1 MKRYALL
8 LASFTLALPASSQ
21 TQPARHVELLC
32 HRTANKDVPEN
43 TLESLEQAALLG
55 CDVVEIDV
63 RRTLDGVLVLNHD
76 GFTERLTDGAGEVE
90 TSLYGDLQQR
100 DAGAW
105 MGARWQGLHMARFE
119 DALRVA
125 RDHNIQLILDIKTKG
140 TGAEILRAVDR
151 EGMRSVVR
159 FNGEWD
165 DVKQIYPTANQNS
178 VAIWLQPGATAEEI
192 ATLHRAGKSVIVN
205 FSANT
210 HEMDLVAMKA
220 AVNAGADGINVDY
233 PRLGADAVGRPVE
246 QTIAALMQQASTG
259 SGNAR
264 VVAIATLAHYRDVP
278 LQPAFAQWL
287 LDGDAN
293 VSRAAAVA
301 LVTARPQATAAV
313 FHAALVSAQ
322 PEVQANAAWALGV
335 IHANAAAVLPLLHS
349 QNPHVLQE
357 ALLAL
362 GRMQGDVPAES
373 IRPFLTHPDT
383 RVRGSAAVA
392 FAVHQP
398 TLAQSA
404 LPAAL
409 RIEVKETLR
418 LYDAWA
424 ARGKP
429 NLSQTEIKAI
439 TDRYRCEM
447 KFLQAIG
454 SLQGR
459 DIVASL
465 ESEAFHAGDDFTQIH
480 ALVGAFQMWDRI
492 GASPEDAV
500 RQLASPDAGVADRA
514 EWMLTMA
521 DAGVQPAVRAALSSH
536 NPATRERALHIVA
549 FRGDIAALPLLQQR
563 KNDPEAAWAIE
574 KIRSLQPVAR

>member
-1 MKRYALL
+1 MRRYALL
-8 LASFTLALPASSQ
+8 LASFTLVLSASSQ

-105 MGARWQGLHMARFE
+105 MGERWQGLRMARFE

-165 DVKQIYPTANQNS
+165 DVKQIYPAAKPSSTAT
-178 VAIWLQPGATAEEI
+178 WLKPGATAEEI

-205 FSANT
+205 FSANA
-210 HEMDLVAMKA
+210 HEMDLAAMKA

-246 QTIAALMQQASTG
+246 QAIAALMQQANTG
-259 SGNAR
+259 SSNAR
-264 VVAIATLAHYRDVP
+264 VVAIATLAHYRSVP

-287 LDGDAN
+287 LDRDAN

-313 FHAALVSAQ
+313 FRTALVSAQ

-335 IHANAAAVLPLLHS
+335 IHANASTVLPLLHS
-349 QNPHVLQE
+349 QNPQVLQE
-357 ALLAL
+357 TLLAL
-362 GRMQGDVPAES
+362 GRMQGNVPAAS
-373 IRPFLTHPDT
+373 IRSFLAHPDT
-383 RVRGSAAVA
+383 RVRGAAAVA
-392 FAVHQP
+392 FAAHQP

-404 LPAAL
+404 LPAVL

-429 NLSQTEIKAI
+429 NLSQAEIKTI

-521 DAGVQPAVRAALSSH
+521 DAGVQPAVRAALSSR

-549 FRGDIAALPLLQQR
+549 FRGDAAALPLLQQR
-563 KNDPEAAWAIE
+563 KNDPGAAWAIE
-574 KIRSLQPVAR
+574 KIRSLQLVAR